1 MKLRSLSLQKFR
13 QHRETEIIFP
23 DGVIGIVGPN
33 GSGKSTIIE
42 AIGFALYGSKAIRG
56 TLDTV
61 RTADEVKGSVVAELS
76 FEQDGIQYRVERS
89 TADAKLYVGG
99 AGTPTVKG
107 GREVTERIRT
117 ILGMTYDECIST
129 FYTEQKGLEFLSQK
143 KGGSE
148 RERFILRMIGY
159 DRLEKVQEK
168 LRDDRKALK
177 NQILGLEQAQFN
189 KDELSEELANEL
201 KSSKQLEEELE
212 ASQKTIV
219 AQELIANDYKK
230 VFESISAE
238 RESFERISKELQST
252 EAVYQERV
260 KRLSV
265 VEDERKKILI
275 DLKESEKK
283 IETGDLEAEES
294 LEIVLK
300 EITDLEALKL
310 SEERNH
316 LKIQTS
322 LEAEVKTRTK
332 ILKEIEEKINRIKTL
347 GSHSERCPTCGQG
360 LGAGVE
366 EAVAHLGLE
375 LSASEQK
382 LKESQEHFKKAQTLS
397 PSLQDIQNKESAL
410 ISKREAL
417 LPIVKEIQQQN
428 QLREKIKVIDESLQ
442 HLRSSIAVSDN
453 SLRELR
459 GALAKLTFNETKY
472 SAERVRYEAQNALLT
487 NLRMER
493 LRREGDLKERKG
505 KIEKLQSILRKL
517 KAQEDLLSSGKDSL
531 LRFEEADTILTD
543 FRKYIADSL
552 RPKLSEAASE
562 LLFELTEGRYSSVE
576 FSEDFIP
583 HISEDG
589 ELKRVISGGEEDI
602 LHLSVRL
609 GLSQLLAER
618 SGKDFSLL
626 ILDEVFGSLD
636 ESRRMN
642 LLQLLAR
649 LTNRFEQIIIISH
662 FDDVK
667 DSVDNVIGLAIDE
680 SSGSSKVVVSSASTI
695 DLYDEKTINI

>member
-1 MKLRSLSLQKFR
+1 MKLRSLSLQRFR
-13 QHRETEIIFP
+13 QHRETSISFP
-23 DGVIGIVGPN
+23 DGVIGIIGPN

-76 FEQDGIQYRVERS
+76 FEQEGVQYRVERT
-89 TADAKLYVGG
+89 TADAKLFVGG
-99 AGTPTVKG
+99 TSTPTVKG
-107 GREVTERIRT
+107 GREVSERVRN
-117 ILGMTYDECIST
+117 ILGMTYDEFIST

-143 KGGSE
+143 KGGTE

-159 DRLEKVQEK
+159 DRLEKVHEK

-189 KDELSEELANEL
+189 KDELSEEL
-201 KSSKQLEEELE
+201 SSEQKVSRQLEEELDT
-212 ASQKTIV
+212 SQSAIT
-219 AQELIANDYKK
+219 AQSKIAEDYKK
-230 VFESISAE
+230 AFEIIAAD
-238 RESFERISKELQST
+238 RQTFERVSKELQST
-252 EAVYQERV
+252 EAVYQERI
-260 KRLSV
+260 KRIAV
-265 VEDERKKILI
+265 IEEEKKKILI
-275 DLKESEKK
+275 ELKESEKK
-283 IETGDLEAEES
+283 LSGVAENLQEK
-294 LEIVLK
+294 LDNIIK
-300 EITDLEALKL
+300 EIKSIENKKQT
-310 SEERNH
+310 EEKNH
-316 LKIQTS
+316 IKIQSS
-322 LEAEVKTRTK
+322 LEADFLTRRK
-332 ILKEIEEKINRIKTL
+332 ISKDIEEKIERIKNL
-347 GSHSERCPTCGQG
+347 GSHTERCPTCGQG
-360 LGAGVE
+360 LGSGVE
-366 EAVAHLGLE
+366 EAINHLKAE
-375 LSASEQK
+375 LKVSEEAAFEAKKAYEASKIQPQALIEL
-382 LKESQEHFKKAQTLS
+382 LKE
-397 PSLQDIQNKESAL
+397 ESKL
-410 ISKREAL
+410 ISQ
-417 LPIVKEIQQQN
+417 KEELIPAVQELNSQNELKNKIQ
-428 QLREKIKVIDESLQ
+428 KIDETLNE
-442 HLRSSIAVSDN
+442 LRSAITSSDT

-459 GALAKLTFNETKY
+459 NSLSKLTFNEAKY
-472 SAERVRYEAQNALLT
+472 NSEKVRYEAQNALIT

-493 LRREGDLKERKG
+493 LKREGDLKERRG
-505 KIEKLQSILRKL
+505 RIEKIQSILNKL
-517 KAQEDLLSSGKDSL
+517 KAQQELLSTGKDSL
-531 LRFEEADTILTD
+531 LRFEEADTLLTD
-543 FRKYIADSL
+543 FRKHIADSL

-562 LLFELTEGRYSSVE
+562 LLYELTEGRYSSVE

-589 ELKRVISGGEEDI
+589 ELKKVISGGEEDI

-667 DSVDNVIGLAIDE
+667 DSVDNVIGLTIDE
-680 SSGSSKVVVSSASTI
+680 SSGSSKVVVATASTL
-695 DLYDEKTINI
+695 DLYDEKTINL